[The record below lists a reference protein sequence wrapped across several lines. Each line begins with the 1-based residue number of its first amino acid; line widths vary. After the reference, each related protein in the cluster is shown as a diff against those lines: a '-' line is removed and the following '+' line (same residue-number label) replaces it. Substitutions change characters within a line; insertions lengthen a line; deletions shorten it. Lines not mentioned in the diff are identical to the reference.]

1 LENSIDTL
9 DIGGLASTAGV
20 NDSARR
26 VARLGSRSR
35 RTRQASAEEG
45 SPASGLAALP
55 TGYNKIKMKKKKLME
70 QVSEKEQE
78 EQGN

>member
-1 LENSIDTL
+1 MENSIDSL

-26 VARLGSRSR
+26 VAWLGSRSGR
-35 RTRQASAEEG
+35 ARLTSAEEG

-55 TGYNKIKMKKKKLME
+55 TGYNKIEMKKKKLKE
-70 QVSEKEQE
+70 QVSEQEQE
-78 EQGN
+78 EQEN